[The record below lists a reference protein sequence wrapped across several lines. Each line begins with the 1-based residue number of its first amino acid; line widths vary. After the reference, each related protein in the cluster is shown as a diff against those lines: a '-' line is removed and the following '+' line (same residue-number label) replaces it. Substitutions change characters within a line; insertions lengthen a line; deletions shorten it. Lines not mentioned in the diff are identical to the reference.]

1 MNLLEAL
8 VNAIRLPELRNKI
21 LFAGGILVAVRRFA
35 NVAVPGAS
43 QAALAQLF
51 NNQALLGLLDL
62 FSGGGLSRFSVVAM
76 GMNPYINAT
85 IIMQL
90 MTVISERIK
99 EISKE
104 GEMGRRRIT
113 RWSRY
118 LTVLLGAGQAYG
130 FTVLFQNTSPAILPA
145 LDWFQRLQIVLVLT
159 AGTVMLMWFG
169 ELITEYGI
177 GNGVS
182 LIIFAGIIG
191 RGPQG
196 VAAVFAAKSSGG
208 GIADYVP
215 FIIFGLIALLMTAV
229 IIEVQQAVR
238 KIPIQSAQ
246 PTVGLKQ
253 VQSRASFLPLRVNHA
268 GVIPIIFAI
277 SVMFLPTIVANYF
290 TGAPPDTWYYKAAAW
305 VRGNFAPDTSNV
317 PMAVTYNALYF
328 AFTFGFTYFYT
339 AITFDVN
346 EVADNLKR
354 YSSFI
359 PGIRPGRPTAD
370 YLAAVMNRVTFAGA
384 TFLGFITVILPI
396 ATAKISGIPHQ
407 QMYLGATTILI
418 MVAEALDTLR
428 DELGRSFNRVLYLRV
443 DIEELLRRLSGR
455 LVCPRCQRT
464 YPPGTA
470 ACEADGSSLV
480 QREDD
485 KVEAVKPRIEIY
497 LQKTI
502 PVLDHYRGGG
512 LVSEIDGMGTIE
524 EISSQV
530 LAAVAAPTTNRQSA

>member
-1 MNLLEAL
+1 MNLIEAL
-8 VNAIRLPELRNKI
+8 INAIRLPELRNKI
-21 LFAGGILVAVRRFA
+21 LFTGGILVIFRLFA
-35 NVAVPGAS
+35 NIALPQAKAS
-43 QAALAQLF
+43 ALAVLF
-51 NNQALLGLLDL
+51 NQQALLGLLDL

-104 GEMGRRRIT
+104 GEMGRRRIQ

-118 LTVLLGAGQAYG
+118 LTVALGAGQAYG
-130 FTVLFQNTSPAILPA
+130 FTVLFQNTNPAILPA
-145 LDWFQRLQIVLVLT
+145 LDWFPRLEIILTLT

-191 RGPQG
+191 RGPQSI
-196 VAAVFAAKSSGG
+196 VAVFQAHSTGG
-208 GIADYVP
+208 GLADYVP
-215 FIIFGLIALLMTAV
+215 FIVFGVIALGMTAV

-246 PTVGLKQ
+246 RTVGLKQ

-277 SVMFLPTIVANYF
+277 SVMFLPTILANYF
-290 TGAPPDTWYYKAAAW
+290 TAAPPDTWFYKAASW
-305 VRGNFAPDTSNV
+305 VRGNFTPDTPNV
-317 PMAVTYNALYF
+317 PMAVGYNVLYF
-328 AFTFGFTYFYT
+328 LFTFGFTYFYT

-346 EVADNLKR
+346 DVADNLKR

-370 YLAAVMNRVTFAGA
+370 YLQAVMNRVTFAGA

-407 QMYLGATTILI
+407 QMYLGGTAILI
-418 MVAEALDTLR
+418 VVGVALDTMKQLQTQ
-428 DELGRSFNRVLYLRV
+428 
-443 DIEELLRRLSGR
+443 
-455 LVCPRCQRT
+455 LVMRQ
-464 YPPGTA
+464 
-470 ACEADGSSLV
+470 
-480 QREDD
+480 
-485 KVEAVKPRIEIY
+485 
-497 LQKTI
+497 
-502 PVLDHYRGGG
+502 YRGF
-512 LVSEIDGMGTIE
+512 I
-524 EISSQV
+524 
-530 LAAVAAPTTNRQSA
+530 R

>member
-8 VNAIRLPELRNKI
+8 VNAIRLPELRNKL
-21 LFAGGILVAVRRFA
+21 LFTGGMLIVFRLFA
-35 NVAVPGAS
+35 NVAIPGAS
-43 QAALAQLF
+43 HTALASLF
-51 NNQALLGLLDL
+51 NSQPLLGLLDL
-62 FSGGGLSRFSVVAM
+62 FSGGGLSNFSLVAM
-76 GMNPYINAT
+76 GMNPFINAT

-104 GEMGRRRIT
+104 GEAGRRRIA

-118 LTVLLGAGQAYG
+118 LAVLLGAGQAYG
-130 FTVLFQNTSPAILPA
+130 FTVLFQSTTPQIRGP
-145 LDWFQRLQIVLVLT
+145 LDWFQRLQIILVLT

-169 ELITEYGI
+169 ELITEHGI

-196 VAAVFAAKSSGG
+196 VASVVSAHSTGG
-208 GIADYVP
+208 GLADCVP
-215 FIIFGLIALLMTAV
+215 FIISAVIPLSMTAV

-246 PTVGLKQ
+246 RTVGLKQ

-305 VRGNFAPDTSNV
+305 LRGNFAPDTPNI
-317 PMAVTYNALYF
+317 PMAITYNGLYF
-328 AFTFGFTYFYT
+328 AFTFGVTYFYT
-339 AITFDVN
+339 AITFEVN
-346 EVADNLKR
+346 DVADNLKR

-370 YLAAVMNRVTFAGA
+370 YLASVMNRVTFAGA

-407 QMYLGATTILI
+407 QMYLGGTAILI
-418 MVAEALDTLR
+418 VVGVALDTMKQLQTQ
-428 DELGRSFNRVLYLRV
+428 
-443 DIEELLRRLSGR
+443 
-455 LVCPRCQRT
+455 LVMRQ
-464 YPPGTA
+464 
-470 ACEADGSSLV
+470 
-480 QREDD
+480 
-485 KVEAVKPRIEIY
+485 
-497 LQKTI
+497 
-502 PVLDHYRGGG
+502 YRGF
-512 LVSEIDGMGTIE
+512 IK
-524 EISSQV
+524 
-530 LAAVAAPTTNRQSA
+530 

>member
-21 LFAGGILVAVRRFA
+21 LFTGGILVIFRLFA

-51 NNQALLGLLDL
+51 NSQALLGLLDL

-104 GEMGRRRIT
+104 GEAGRRRIT

-118 LTVLLGAGQAYG
+118 LTVALGAGQAYG
-130 FTVLFQNTSPAILPA
+130 VTVLFQSTNPPILPT
-145 LDWFQRLQIVLVLT
+145 LDWFARLQIILVLT
-159 AGTVMLMWFG
+159 AGTIMLMWFG

-196 VAAVFAAKSSGG
+196 IAAVFAAANPNGA
-208 GIADYVP
+208 GIAAYVP
-215 FIIFGLIALLMTAV
+215 FIIFGLVALLMTAV

-246 PTVGLKQ
+246 RTVGLKQ

-290 TGAPPDTWYYKAAAW
+290 TGAPPGTWYYQAAAW
-305 VRGNFAPDTSNV
+305 IRGNFAPDTANV
-317 PMAVTYNALYF
+317 PMAITYNALYF
-328 AFTFGFTYFYT
+328 AFTFRFTYFYT
-339 AITFDVN
+339 AITFEVN
-346 EVADNLKR
+346 DVADNLKR

-359 PGIRPGRPTAD
+359 PGIDRKST
-370 YLAAVMNRVTFAGA
+370 
-384 TFLGFITVILPI
+384 
-396 ATAKISGIPHQ
+396 
-407 QMYLGATTILI
+407 
-418 MVAEALDTLR
+418 
-428 DELGRSFNRVLYLRV
+428 
-443 DIEELLRRLSGR
+443 RL
-455 LVCPRCQRT
+455 
-464 YPPGTA
+464 
-470 ACEADGSSLV
+470 
-480 QREDD
+480 
-485 KVEAVKPRIEIY
+485 
-497 LQKTI
+497 
-502 PVLDHYRGGG
+502 
-512 LVSEIDGMGTIE
+512 
-524 EISSQV
+524 
-530 LAAVAAPTTNRQSA
+530 N

>member
-21 LFAGGILVAVRRFA
+21 LFTGGILVIFRLFA

-51 NNQALLGLLDL
+51 NSQALLGLLDL
-62 FSGGGLSRFSVVAM
+62 FSGGGLSRFSIVAM

-104 GEMGRRRIT
+104 GEQGRRRIQ
-113 RWSRY
+113 RWSRW

-130 FTVLFQNTSPAILPA
+130 FTVLFQNTNPAILPV
-145 LDWFQRLQIVLVLT
+145 LDWFQRLEIVLVLT

-196 VAAVFAAKSSGG
+196 VAAVFGSKSAGG
-208 GIADYVP
+208 GLADYIP
-215 FIIFGLIALLMTAV
+215 FILFGLIALGMTAV

-246 PTVGLKQ
+246 RVAGGREVGR
-253 VQSRASFLPLRVNHA
+253 RASFLPLRVNHA
-268 GVIPIIFAI
+268 GVI
-277 SVMFLPTIVANYF
+277 
-290 TGAPPDTWYYKAAAW
+290 
-305 VRGNFAPDTSNV
+305 
-317 PMAVTYNALYF
+317 
-328 AFTFGFTYFYT
+328 
-339 AITFDVN
+339 AITFDVQD
-346 EVADNLKR
+346 VADNLKR

-370 YLAAVMNRVTFAGA
+370 YLQAVMNRVTFVGA
-384 TFLGFITVILPI
+384 IFLGFITVVLPI
-396 ATAKISGIPHQ
+396 ATSKISGINQQ
-407 QMYLGATTILI
+407 QMYLGGTAILI
-418 MVAEALDTLR
+418 VVGVALDTMKQLQTQ
-428 DELGRSFNRVLYLRV
+428 
-443 DIEELLRRLSGR
+443 
-455 LVCPRCQRT
+455 LVMRQ
-464 YPPGTA
+464 
-470 ACEADGSSLV
+470 
-480 QREDD
+480 
-485 KVEAVKPRIEIY
+485 
-497 LQKTI
+497 
-502 PVLDHYRGGG
+502 YRGF
-512 LVSEIDGMGTIE
+512 IK
-524 EISSQV
+524 
-530 LAAVAAPTTNRQSA
+530 

>member
-1 MNLLEAL
+1 MKVIEAL
-8 VNAIRLPELRNKI
+8 VSALRLPELRNKI
-21 LFAGGILVAVRRFA
+21 IFTGAILVIVRVFA

-43 QAALAQLF
+43 QVALSQLF
-51 NNQALLGLLDL
+51 NSQALLGLFCL
-62 FSGGGLSRFSVVAM
+62 FSGGALSRFSIVAM

-90 MTVISERIK
+90 MTVISTRVK
-99 EISKE
+99 EIQKE
-104 GEMGRRRIT
+104 GETGRRRIQ

-118 LTVLLGAGQAYG
+118 LTVVLGAGQAFG
-130 FTVLFQNTSPAILPA
+130 FTVLFQSTSPAILGP
-145 LDWFQRLQIVLVLT
+145 LDWFQRLQIVMVLT
-159 AGTVMLMWFG
+159 AGSVMLMWLG

-191 RGPQG
+191 QAPRA
-196 VAAVFAAKSSGG
+196 VSAVFSQHATGG

-215 FIIFGLIALLMTAV
+215 FIIFGAIALITTAV

-246 PTVGLKQ
+246 RTIGLKQ

-290 TGAPPDTWYYKAAAW
+290 TGAPAGTWYYNAAAW
-305 VRGNFAPDTSNV
+305 VRGNFSPTTSNL
-317 PMAVTYNALYF
+317 PMSITYNALYF

-396 ATAKISGIPHQ
+396 ATASISGINTQ
-407 QMYLGATTILI
+407 SMYLGGTAILI
-418 MVAEALDTLR
+418 VVGVALDTMKQLQTQ
-428 DELGRSFNRVLYLRV
+428 
-443 DIEELLRRLSGR
+443 
-455 LVCPRCQRT
+455 LVMRQ
-464 YPPGTA
+464 
-470 ACEADGSSLV
+470 
-480 QREDD
+480 
-485 KVEAVKPRIEIY
+485 
-497 LQKTI
+497 
-502 PVLDHYRGGG
+502 YRGF
-512 LVSEIDGMGTIE
+512 IK
-524 EISSQV
+524 
-530 LAAVAAPTTNRQSA
+530 

>member
-1 MNLLEAL
+1 MNLIQAL

-21 LFAGGILVAVRRFA
+21 LFTGGILIIFRLFA
-35 NVAVPGAS
+35 NVAVPGAKQS
-43 QAALAQLF
+43 ALNTLF
-51 NNQALLGLLDL
+51 NQQALLGLLDL

-76 GMNPYINAT
+76 GLNPYINAT

-104 GEMGRRRIT
+104 GEAGRRRIQ

-118 LTVLLGAGQAYG
+118 LTVALGAGQAYG
-130 FTVLFQNTSPAILPA
+130 FTVLFQSTSPAILGP

-159 AGTVMLMWFG
+159 AGSVMLMWLG
-169 ELITEYGI
+169 ELITEHGI

-182 LIIFAGIIG
+182 LVIFAGIIAQ
-191 RGPQG
+191 GPRA
-196 VAAVFAAKSSGG
+196 VAAVFSQHSTGG
-208 GIADYVP
+208 LADYLP
-215 FIIFGLIALLMTAV
+215 FIIFGAIGLVTTAV

-246 PTVGLKQ
+246 RTVGLKQ

-305 VRGNFAPDTSNV
+305 LRGNWDPSTSNV

-328 AFTFGFTYFYT
+328 ALTFGFTYFYT
-339 AITFDVN
+339 AITFEVN
-346 EVADNLKR
+346 DVADNLKR

-384 TFLGFITVILPI
+384 VFLGFITVILPI
-396 ATAKISGIPHQ
+396 VTSKLSGINTQ
-407 QMYLGATTILI
+407 QMYLGGTAILI
-418 MVAEALDTLR
+418 VVGVALDTMKQLQTQ
-428 DELGRSFNRVLYLRV
+428 
-443 DIEELLRRLSGR
+443 
-455 LVCPRCQRT
+455 LVMRQ
-464 YPPGTA
+464 
-470 ACEADGSSLV
+470 
-480 QREDD
+480 
-485 KVEAVKPRIEIY
+485 
-497 LQKTI
+497 
-502 PVLDHYRGGG
+502 YRGF
-512 LVSEIDGMGTIE
+512 IK
-524 EISSQV
+524 
-530 LAAVAAPTTNRQSA
+530 